1 MLVALLAPA
10 SYVFGAELLGHCCG
24 VVIWDVFCGDSG
36 GRGMHLWGWAEI
48 VGPEPSF
55 GACGWSPERQGGCE
69 CGLFV
74 GVCLV
79 PWCWVAG

>member
-1 MLVALLAPA
+1 MLVALIAPA
-10 SYVFGAELLGHCCG
+10 SYVSGAELLGHFFG
-24 VVIWDVFCGDSG
+24 VVICDVVGRDLG
-36 GRGMHLWGWAEI
+36 VRGMHLCGWAGI

-55 GACGWSPERQGGCE
+55 GACDWSPERQGGCE